1 MSIRIRAY
9 VGTFEKKNGQERA
22 MKFARLEDLPE
33 GFVEQK
39 TKGGNKTRKL
49 SEGNELVWDLDEK
62 GFRVFNWDTARGDVS
77 QIENFSLDSLD

>member
-9 VGTFEKKNGQERA
+9 VGTFEKKNGEPRA

-39 TKGGNKTRKL
+39 TKGGNKARKL
-49 SEGNELVWDLDEK
+49 TEGNELVWDLDAK
-62 GFRVFNWDTARGDVS
+62 GFRVFQLEHCQGRCFTD
-77 QIENFSLDSLD
+77 